1 MDLVKHLERM
11 FDYDDW
17 ANREVVT
24 KLRTSK
30 PSSAASNARALRLM
44 NHVVGAELL
53 WLARLENRR
62 SPLAVWPELTL
73 DQCADRVRELAHLW
87 PDYFADLDPDDLATT
102 IAYVNTKGE
111 KFDSAIGD
119 VLTHVVVHSAY
130 HRGQIAADVRASG
143 GEPAYTDYIHCM
155 RQGLA

>member
-11 FDYDDW
+11 YAYDDW
-17 ANREVVT
+17 ANREVIGN
-24 KLRTSK
+24 LRR
-30 PSSAASNARALRLM
+30 ASARASPRSLRLM

-53 WLARLENRR
+53 WLARLENRKA
-62 SPLAVWPELTL
+62 PLAVWPELTL
-73 DQCADRVRELAHLW
+73 EQCADQVRQLAHLW

-102 IAYVNTKGE
+102 IPYANSKGE
-111 KFDSAIGD
+111 KYDSAIGD

-130 HRGQIAADVRASG
+130 HRGQIAADVRSSG

-155 RQGLA
+155 RQGLL